1 MHQGFAKAVKVNRQC
16 TLANVPGED
25 SHSTRCVLG
34 FSRTWQALPCG
45 RAETSSEVEEECGLR
60 YWAGK
65 FITCSYVMKEASPG
79 APHFL
84 ASLHHVF
91 RVSIAQSKSHNHI
104 YRFNRSRVDS
114 QMIINP
120 VSNPPTMLTAPD
132 QLVMLLANRGWSYL
146 PLTLILL
153 LDLIFSTCCTRR
165 WPRSRGWSTGRR
177 ARTNRERR
185 HRVVG

>member
-1 MHQGFAKAVKVNRQC
+1 LHQGFAKAVKVNRQC

-60 YWAGK
+60 YSARK
-65 FITCSYVMKEASPG
+65 FVTCSYVMKEVSPG
-79 APHFL
+79 APHIL

-91 RVSIAQSKSHNHI
+91 RVSSAQSKSHNHI

-132 QLVMLLANRGWSYL
+132 QLAMAACQSWLVIPSSDPHPVARPDLQHLLREAMAEIEGL
-146 PLTLILL
+146 EH
-153 LDLIFSTCCTRR
+153 
-165 WPRSRGWSTGRR
+165 WPSSQ
-177 ARTNRERR
+177 N
-185 HRVVG
+185 